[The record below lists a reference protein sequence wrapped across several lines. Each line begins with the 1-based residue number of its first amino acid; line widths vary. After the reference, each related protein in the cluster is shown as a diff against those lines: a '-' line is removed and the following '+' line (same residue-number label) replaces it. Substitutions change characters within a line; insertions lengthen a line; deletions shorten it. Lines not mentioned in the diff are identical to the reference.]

1 MHPFCPLY
9 RNMEIVVEHDLIG
22 ENAPASYRMCASIEV
37 VMYEAKI
44 TKEISRYMTLTPN
57 IIYDVR
63 KKIDYIPDKDYIC
76 RMTKDFTKKDWKFM
90 KRVLRLN
97 HGPMLTDSIEKIDKI
112 TLYIDWQFHILS
124 QTTLRWKDIE
134 CEKWNTFTHYDK

>member
-1 MHPFCPLY
+1 
-9 RNMEIVVEHDLIG
+9 
-22 ENAPASYRMCASIEV
+22 
-37 VMYEAKI
+37 
-44 TKEISRYMTLTPN
+44 
-57 IIYDVR
+57 
-63 KKIDYIPDKDYIC
+63 
-76 RMTKDFTKKDWKFM
+76 MTKDFTKKDWKFM